1 MRVEAQ
7 VRSAV
12 IDNDEVL
19 ESGRRSVMC
28 SEARCNAL
36 GIDDSVVLRGE
47 VKGAP
52 SVYQFTSGGALVFNY

>member
-1 MRVEAQ
+1 M
-7 VRSAV
+7 